1 MGRPWLPGP
10 SIFRPFFCRNMTN
23 RTEDLVENTN
33 KSDFHNGFLQY
44 HSHSPPRSFVYKR
57 SKSFSDGVESQLKSD
72 PKALLKVL
80 LGDYFGNAVYFQ
92 HLNNY

>member
-1 MGRPWLPGP
+1 
-10 SIFRPFFCRNMTN
+10 MTN
-23 RTEDLVENTN
+23 RTKDLVENTN
-33 KSDFHNGFLQY
+33 KSDFHNGFLQH

-57 SKSFSDGVESQLKSD
+57 SKSFPDEIESQLKSD
-72 PKALLKVL
+72 PKAFLKVL